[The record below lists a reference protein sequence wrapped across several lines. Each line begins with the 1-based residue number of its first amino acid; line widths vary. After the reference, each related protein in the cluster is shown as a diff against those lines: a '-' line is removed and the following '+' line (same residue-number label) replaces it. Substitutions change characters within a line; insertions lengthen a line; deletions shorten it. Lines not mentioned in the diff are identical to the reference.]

1 MRGEYLRR
9 SPCHC
14 PAVERGLAQRG
25 RYTRFVPTLPGLRSG
40 FAWWLPPL
48 TAVLA
53 AIVAVLIS
61 QSTAAAWSADVHLWA
76 RDGHPP
82 GVYAELV
89 LDRSVQESA
98 TEGMMASES
107 GLPRI
112 DGVAVELT
120 DTLIRVTV
128 QASAQAD
135 AEALALSLAHAVV
148 AEAHARY
155 GDDAGLDLLGLVRPG
170 ARKIAP
176 ATEWSAAWASAVGL
190 LVGLALAAATAR
202 VTRSPESNLGRIGRL
217 GLRPIAVVSDEAEQ
231 RSQADLFQVS
241 GDPVSETTERG
252 SMLDDAVQLAN
263 ALNPVSGIVA
273 FTPLD
278 AASDLNASLI
288 RAAQMLAARG
298 NIVIWLDA
306 RRPAFELT
314 HTEAPDWLQGAA
326 WSRPHRSEL
335 ILREAARAVPPNG
348 YVLVPTDPL
357 SDPSASEVARSAV
370 GVVLVA
376 RADAEDQQLIQA
388 CDMLRSMPL
397 LGVVLSHAPQRDLHE
412 FELAHPP
419 D

>member
-1 MRGEYLRR
+1 M
-9 SPCHC
+9 PN
-14 PAVERGLAQRG
+14 
-25 RYTRFVPTLPGLRSG
+25 LPGLRGG

-48 TAVLA
+48 TAVLGA
-53 AIVAVLIS
+53 LIAVLLS
-61 QSTAAAWSADVHLWA
+61 QSMAAAWSADVHLWA
-76 RDGHPP
+76 RDGRPP
-82 GVYAELV
+82 GVYADLV
-89 LDRSVQESA
+89 LDRSVQASA
-98 TEGMMASES
+98 TESMMASES
-107 GLPRI
+107 GVPRI
-112 DGVAVELT
+112 GGVAVELT

-148 AEAHARY
+148 DEAHVRY
-155 GDDAGLDLLGLVRPG
+155 GDEAGLDLLGLVRPG

-202 VTRSPESNLGRIGRL
+202 VTRSPASNLGRIGRL
-217 GLRPIAVVSDEAEQ
+217 GLRPIAVVSDDAE
-231 RSQADLFQVS
+231 RRAQANLFQVS
-241 GDPVSETTERG
+241 GDAVRGTTERG

-278 AASDLNASLI
+278 AASDLTGSLI
-288 RAAQMLAARG
+288 RAAQTLAARG
-298 NIVIWLDA
+298 NVVIWLDA

-314 HTEAPDWLQGAA
+314 YTEPPDWLQGAS
-326 WSRPHRSEL
+326 WSPPYRSEL
-335 ILREAARAVPPNG
+335 ILREAARALRPNG
-348 YVLVPTDPL
+348 YVMVPTDPL
-357 SDPSASEVARSAV
+357 SDPSAREFARSAV
-370 GVVLVA
+370 GVVLIA
-376 RADAEDQQLIQA
+376 RADAEVQQLIQA
-388 CDMLRSMPL
+388 RDMLRSMPL